1 VQNPE
6 QVCFVLLLF
15 SPVCAVVICARS
27 RALHALLLL
36 GMWLTTSAADAQA
49 VPDSLLQ
56 QLRTATTD
64 TQRAKIAVRLSIAST
79 ATDTTQAGQY
89 ARQGLQLSTAV
100 HFTYGQA
107 HAFMQLGTLANIRN
121 DNAQAA
127 RYYGRAQVLAGN
139 LYQRQPSTRHLKLL
153 AALANNQGNIYDR
166 LGQYQPAVQ
175 QYLRAATY
183 LQRLRDYATLQ
194 TVYGNLGNSFLVLN
208 QPKEAA
214 RYWRRAVAMRTSA
227 GPQASLV
234 PVYLQLAGL
243 HLQDH
248 QPDSAWVQLSQA
260 RPLIPQAELYAG
272 EYYGTLGQYYLQG
285 GKLQL
290 ARQAFKQAL
299 EYATNKGAV
308 GYQAKLLFGLGQVDE
323 QAGHRAEARAR
334 MQRSLALAEELGD
347 PQQQLSNLEALA
359 ALEERA
365 ADWLQAL
372 RYHKRIRALRDTL
385 ANAAVRTQVNT
396 LETRYRTRQQAQE
409 LTSLRREQA
418 VQQRELTQQRQLNAL
433 YLGLVAALAVV
444 GGLGLLLVRHRQRL
458 TRQRQELQRQQ
469 IQQLEQEKVL
479 LKTEAMLQGQE
490 EERSRLARD
499 LHDGLGGMLST
510 VRLYLGALGGRV
522 VLPAESARLFTQSVE
537 HLDSSISELR
547 RVARNMMPETLLR
560 FGLVQA
566 LRDVCDATQQT
577 GALQVQFQVH
587 GLDERLDQRT
597 EVVVFRIAQELL
609 TNVIRHAQAHS
620 VIVQLMRH
628 DNLLQLVVEDDGRG
642 FQPTTARTG
651 VGLRSIQSR
660 ASYLNA
666 QLDIQSEP
674 GRGTSVTLEFSLAP
688 TTTIPA
694 QNQDHTL

>member
-1 VQNPE
+1 
-6 QVCFVLLLF
+6 
-15 SPVCAVVICARS
+15 
-27 RALHALLLL
+27 
-36 GMWLTTSAADAQA
+36 MWLLTSTATAQL
-49 VPDSLLQ
+49 VPDSLLH
-56 QLRTATTD
+56 QLQTATSD
-64 TQRAKIAVRLSIAST
+64 TQRAKVAVRLSIAST
-79 ATDTTQAGQY
+79 ASDTAQAGQY
-89 ARQGLQLSTAV
+89 ARQGLQVSTAA
-100 HFTYGQA
+100 HFLYGQA
-107 HAFMQLGTLANIRN
+107 HAYMQLGTLANIRN
-121 DNAQAA
+121 DNALAA
-127 RYYGRAQVLAGN
+127 RYYGRALVLAEN

-153 AALANNQGNIYDR
+153 AALANNQGNVYDR
-166 LGQYQPAVQ
+166 LGQYQQAVQ
-175 QYLRAATY
+175 QYLRASTY
-183 LQRLRDYATLQ
+183 LLRLRDDVTLQ

-214 RYWRRAVAMRTSA
+214 RYWRRAVAVRLPA
-227 GPQASLV
+227 RPQPSLV

-243 HLQDH
+243 HLQNR
-248 QPDSAWVQLSQA
+248 QLDSAWVQLSQA
-260 RPLIPQAELYAG
+260 RRLMPQAELYTG
-272 EYYGTLGQYYLQG
+272 EYYGTLGQYYLQQG
-285 GKLQL
+285 ELQA

-299 EYATNKGAV
+299 EFASRKGAV

-323 QAGHRAEARAR
+323 QAGNLAEARAR
-334 MQRSLALAEELGD
+334 MQRSMALAEELGD

-365 ADWLQAL
+365 TDWLQAL
-372 RYHKRIRALRDTL
+372 RYQKRIQALHDTL
-385 ANAAVRTQVNT
+385 TNAAVRARVNT
-396 LETRYRTRQQAQE
+396 LETKYRTQQQAQE
-409 LTSLRREQA
+409 LISLRREQA
-418 VQQRELTQQRQLNAL
+418 VQQHELAQQRQLNAL
-433 YLGLVAALAVV
+433 YLGLVAALTVV
-444 GGLGLLLVRHRQRL
+444 GGLGLVLVRHRQRL
-458 TRQRQELQRQQ
+458 IRQRQELQRQQ

-522 VLPAESARLFTQSVE
+522 VLPDESARFFTQSVE

-609 TNVIRHAQAHS
+609 TNVIRHAQARS

-628 DNLLQLVVEDDGRG
+628 DTQLQLVVEDDGRG
-642 FQPTTARTG
+642 FQPAAARAG

-666 QLDIQSEP
+666 HLDIQSGP
-674 GRGTSVTLEFSLAP
+674 GQGTSVTLEFSLAP

-694 QNQDHTL
+694 QNQDHSL

>member
-1 VQNPE
+1 MPNV
-6 QVCFVLLLF
+6 
-15 SPVCAVVICARS
+15 
-27 RALHALLLL
+27 
-36 GMWLTTSAADAQA
+36 ADAQL

-56 QLRTATTD
+56 QLQTAPTD
-64 TQRAKIAVRLSIAST
+64 TQRAKVAVRLSIAST
-79 ATDTTQAGQY
+79 ASDTSLAGQY
-89 ARQGLQLSTAV
+89 ARKGLQLSTKA
-100 HFTYGQA
+100 HFRYGQA
-107 HAFMQLGTLANIRN
+107 HAYMQLGTLANIRN

-127 RYYGRAQVLAGN
+127 LYYTQAQAVAAT
-139 LYQRQPSTRHLKLL
+139 LYKGQPSTRHLKLL
-153 AALANNQGNIYDR
+153 AALANNQGNVHDR
-166 LGQYQPAVQ
+166 LGQYQQAVQ
-175 QYLRAATY
+175 QYLRATAY
-183 LQRLRDYATLQ
+183 LQRLRDYPTLQ

-208 QPKEAA
+208 QAKEAA
-214 RYWRRAVAMRTSA
+214 RYWRQAVALRKQT
-227 GPQASLV
+227 GQQAALV

-243 HLQDH
+243 HLQNR
-248 QPDSAWVQLSQA
+248 QPDSAWIQLRQA
-260 RPLIPQAELYAG
+260 RPLMPQAELYAG
-272 EYYGTLGQYYLQG
+272 EYQGTLGQYYLQQG
-285 GKLQL
+285 NLQA
-290 ARQAFKQAL
+290 ARQAFTTAL
-299 EYATNKGAV
+299 KFANRKGAV
-308 GYQAKLLFGLGQVDE
+308 GYQAKLLFGLGQVDQE
-323 QAGHRAEARAR
+323 EGRMAEARAR

-359 ALEERA
+359 ALEEGA

-372 RYHKRIRALRDTL
+372 RYQKRIRALRDTL
-385 ANAAVRTQVNT
+385 ANITVRTQVNT
-396 LETRYRTRQQAQE
+396 LETKYRTRQQAQE
-409 LTSLRREQA
+409 LTNMRREQA
-418 VQQRELTQQRQLNAL
+418 VQQRELAQQRQLNAL
-433 YLGLVAALAVV
+433 YLGLVAALTVV
-444 GGLGLLLVRHRQRL
+444 GGLGLLLVRHRQRF
-458 TRQRQELQRQQ
+458 TRQRQELQRQR
-469 IQQLEQEKVL
+469 IQQLEQEKML

-522 VLPAESARLFTQSVE
+522 VLPEESARLFTQSVE

-587 GLDERLDQRT
+587 GLEERLDQRT

-609 TNVIRHAQAHS
+609 TNVIRHAQACS

-642 FQPTTARTG
+642 FKPSAARAG

-674 GRGTSVTLEFSLAP
+674 GEGTSVTLEFSLAP